1 MAYAVA
7 YMRSILGSIPFLVK
21 LYTFFLCRGI
31 FFWLPIPPPPFPP
44 VYFML
49 LILSSVRREV
59 FATLLFT
66 SIVYIFLWF
75 PAFPCQ
81 ETA

>member
-21 LYTFFLCRGI
+21 LYALFFVGI
-31 FFWLPIPPPPFPP
+31 FFWLPPHLPPP

-49 LILSSVRREV
+49 VTLSSVPRDV
-59 FATLLFT
+59 FATF
-66 SIVYIFLWF
+66 F
-75 PAFPCQ
+75 
-81 ETA
+81 